1 MKVFIHIFQTF
12 FFMYACVL
20 ACLVLCIA
28 CVMLLFF
35 FFWPVYGLLVPQ
47 AGIEPAP
54 SAVKTLSPNH
64 WTTKEFPRL
73 LFI

>member
-1 MKVFIHIFQTF
+1 MQMSKGREIKIPLILLPPRDNSMKVFIHIFQTF

-35 FFWPVYGLLVPQ
+35 FFLASLWDVSS
-47 AGIEPAP
+47 P
-54 SAVKTLSPNH
+54 SRN
-64 WTTKEFPRL
+64 
-73 LFI
+73 